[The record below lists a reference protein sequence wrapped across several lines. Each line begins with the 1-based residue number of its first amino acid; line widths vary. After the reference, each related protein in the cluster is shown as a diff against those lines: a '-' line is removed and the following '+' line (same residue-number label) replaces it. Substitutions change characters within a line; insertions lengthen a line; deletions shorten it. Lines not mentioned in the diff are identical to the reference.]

1 MMRDDFAI
9 QLTCTSCD
17 GCGWICTY
25 TRCLPALVGA
35 FESGDVID
43 CAAQLSVLRAVVAFG
58 WGVVMMS
65 LADVRSVFETF
76 GAMYLPVRCV
86 V

>member
-1 MMRDDFAI
+1 M
-9 QLTCTSCD
+9 C
-17 GCGWICTY
+17 

-43 CAAQLSVLRAVVAFG
+43 CVVWLSVLRAAVAFG
-58 WGVVMMS
+58 RGVVLMS

-76 GAMYLPVRCV
+76 GAMHLPV
-86 V
+86 